1 MHMLRFHV
9 PSLLWLVL
17 ASAGTP
23 AGSAAQAPAKS
34 AAKAP
39 AAAPARSD
47 ARVLRADMSRIT
59 GSGGA
64 TLWLLVASDF
74 QCPVCREY
82 HEKVARQVEKELVST
97 GVVRLAYIN
106 FPLSIHKNAMPAAE
120 AAMCAGA
127 QDKFWPYHD
136 RLFATQARWSNVA
149 DPTSLFATYARE
161 LKLDT
166 AAWATCMK
174 DDAMLPMIRADHQ
187 RAKTAGVTSTPSFL
201 VGDMLLP
208 GLVDMDVIR
217 MAVKEA
223 LGKPK

>member
-1 MHMLRFHV
+1 MLRFRV
-9 PSLLWLVL
+9 PFCTTL
-17 ASAGTP
+17 ALALF
-23 AGSAAQAPAKS
+23 AAPVAARAQSPGKS
-34 AAKAP
+34 ATRTP
-39 AAAPARSD
+39 PSPARSD
-47 ARVLRADMSRIT
+47 PRVLRADMSRIA

-64 TLWLLVASDF
+64 TLWILVASDF
-74 QCPVCREY
+74 QCPVCKQY
-82 HEKVARQVEKELVST
+82 HDRVARQVEKEFVSS
-97 GVVRLAYIN
+97 GVVRMAYIN

-136 RLFATQARWSNVA
+136 RLFATQGRWSDVA
-149 DPTSLFATYARE
+149 DPTAMFTTLARE

-166 AAWATCMK
+166 AAWSACMK
-174 DDAMLPMIRADHQ
+174 DDTMIPMIRADHQ
-187 RAKTAGVTSTPSFL
+187 RAKTAGVSSTPSFL

-217 MAVKEA
+217 MAVREA